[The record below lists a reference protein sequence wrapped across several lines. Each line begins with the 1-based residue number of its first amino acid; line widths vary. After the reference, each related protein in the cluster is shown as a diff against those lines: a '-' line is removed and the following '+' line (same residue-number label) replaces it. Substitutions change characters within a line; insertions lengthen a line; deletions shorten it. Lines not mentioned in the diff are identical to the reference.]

1 MLVMG
6 HASNKERWDE
16 ADFGL
21 IERAGFQGMVG
32 LTISEPEMFARAD
45 RLLAEP
51 KQWVVRLW
59 WPGRPPAPGEF
70 VAAMKPRLQSYLDV
84 GLTFCVEIL
93 TEPNHLSGGPGW
105 GITAEHARDFRLW
118 YHMTLRLLR
127 QEFPNVQF
135 GFPALCAVPDL
146 KTDLVWLDVCRDAV
160 EASDFLAVHCYWQYE
175 NMTSPDWGYRF
186 LQYHARFPDKTL
198 WITEF
203 GDSTPGVSHE
213 KKAEEYLAFWKE
225 VGKYGYVAGAAPFLV
240 GGTEDWAEFRLG
252 EPEARAARQAITAGN
267 SKFEF
272 RNSKLSGSLLPA
284 TPALVDRRGE
294 LVALYPGR
302 PAYQRRDLGQIEG
315 VVIHHTAVDVDLAA
329 RDIARYHVERNGW
342 PGIGYHFL
350 VHQNGDIDWCNELET
365 VSYHADGQEKIN
377 GVGVNNWRY
386 VGVALNGCF
395 TEGRAPT
402 AAQMLA
408 ARWLIAS
415 IEYRLGRRL
424 AVLGHKELGVTRCPG
439 DNWAEWKRQLAG

>member
-1 MLVMG
+1 M
-6 HASNKERWDE
+6 
-16 ADFGL
+16 
-21 IERAGFQGMVG
+21 
-32 LTISEPEMFARAD
+32 
-45 RLLAEP
+45 
-51 KQWVVRLW
+51 
-59 WPGRPPAPGEF
+59 
-70 VAAMKPRLQSYLDV
+70 
-84 GLTFCVEIL
+84 

-105 GITAEHARDFRLW
+105 GVSAEHARDFRLW
-118 YHMTLRLLR
+118 YHLTLRLLR
-127 QEFPNVQF
+127 QEFPTLEL

-146 KTDLVWLDVCRDAV
+146 KTDLVWLDVCKDAV

-225 VGKYGYVAGAAPFLV
+225 VGKYGYVAGAAPFII
-240 GGTEDWAEFRLG
+240 GGSDDWREFSLG
-252 EPEARAARQAITAGN
+252 EPEARAARIAASRERLAG
-267 SKFEF
+267 SREP
-272 RNSKLSGSLLPA
+272 LAGSTGLRDEKVACPLFSRPAPCPLLPA
-284 TPALVDRRGE
+284 TRLG
-294 LVALYPGR
+294 G
-302 PAYQRRDLGQIEG
+302 AYQRRDQGQIEG
-315 VVIHHTAVDVDLAA
+315 VVIHHTAVNADLSAQ
-329 RDIARYHVERNGW
+329 DIARYHVERNGW

-350 VHQNGDIDWCNELET
+350 VHQNGDIDCCNDLEA

-377 GVGVNNWRY
+377 GVGMNNWRY

-439 DNWAEWKRQLAG
+439 DNWAEWKPILDCRL